1 MVQAAGGRVM
11 VWGIFSWSIL
21 EPLVPTERPL
31 NTTSARQT
39 QAWKLKQNSIKTN
52 EREKKLN

>member
-31 NTTSARQT
+31 NTTVCPTDTSLET
-39 QAWKLKQNSIKTN
+39 ET
-52 EREKKLN
+52 KLNEN